1 MAPRAKRVKL
11 DEGAKLPDLPYPFG
25 PGPEVRVD
33 VPEDVVIPTF
43 LEMTG
48 PARESLR
55 QATRAWAWD
64 AFVYVLHV
72 PTYPLAT
79 LMKHMLFYSSLGDEF
94 IPKHREKQLDRF
106 LVAVDLH
113 YHRPIRNPAEDRVNI
128 KSTAG
133 GGEGLRVGYHNVVH
147 ACDVLQST
155 YAYIHFSDL
164 TTHQPCPRFRYE
176 MLFAAMVH
184 DLGHPGVDNNFLVKT
199 KSQAAETCPEAPLE
213 HYHSRFGRIIDCQFD
228 GFDFVTLIGDGY
240 EAESRIRQVGRVRAE
255 DGDGHGHV
263 AARRSFTQGRVE
275 DASKWL
281 PPREDAQWSNLVEE
295 AKEWSTYCEKER
307 IENKKLLKCFRRRWL
322 KGTGRLH
329 TTVLLDRVRTLQ
341 TLVLKAADL
350 GHLARPL
357 RVHKE
362 WVEVLFEEFWALGD
376 REAAAGLDV
385 NPLHDRLNASG
396 VKLAES
402 QVGFFTKVGL
412 PLFEALVE
420 VLPST
425 RCQLDAVRTNLEY
438 WETRLAEETVKEA
451 KAGGGC

>member
-1 MAPRAKRVKL
+1 M
-11 DEGAKLPDLPYPFG
+11 
-25 PGPEVRVD
+25 
-33 VPEDVVIPTF
+33 
-43 LEMTG
+43 
-48 PARESLR
+48 
-55 QATRAWAWD
+55 
-64 AFVYVLHV
+64 
-72 PTYPLAT
+72 
-79 LMKHMLFYSSLGDEF
+79 
-94 IPKHREKQLDRF
+94 
-106 LVAVDLH
+106 
-113 YHRPIRNPAEDRVNI
+113 
-128 KSTAG
+128 
-133 GGEGLRVGYHNVVH
+133 
-147 ACDVLQST
+147 
-155 YAYIHFSDL
+155 
-164 TTHQPCPRFRYE
+164 
-176 MLFAAMVH
+176 
-184 DLGHPGVDNNFLVKT
+184 
-199 KSQAAETCPEAPLE
+199 
-213 HYHSRFGRIIDCQFD
+213 
-228 GFDFVTLIGDGY
+228 
-240 EAESRIRQVGRVRAE
+240 
-255 DGDGHGHV
+255 
-263 AARRSFTQGRVE
+263 E

-307 IENKKLLKCFRRRWL
+307 IENKRAVEVFQEALVEGYRETSHD
-322 KGTGRLH
+322 G
-329 TTVLLDRVRTLQ
+329 LLDRVRTLQ

>member
-1 MAPRAKRVKL
+1 MAPRAKRVKV

-55 QATRAWAWD
+55 QATREWQWD
-64 AFVYVLHV
+64 AFAYVLHV

-184 DLGHPGVDNNFLVKT
+184 DLGHVGVDNNFLVKT

-213 HYHSRFGRIIDCQFD
+213 YYHSRFGEIIDCQFD
-228 GFDFVTLIGDGY
+228 GFDFTTLIGDGDRLNHRY
-240 EAESRIRQVGRVRAE
+240 FKWDAFVPMMVMDTDMSRHADILRRAGA
-255 DGDGHGHV
+255 DG
-263 AARRSFTQGRVE
+263 
-275 DASKWL
+275 ASKWL

-295 AKEWSTYCEKER
+295 AKEWSTYCEKKR
-307 IENKKLLKCFRRRWL
+307 IENKRLLKFAGGVDVEGYRETSHD
-322 KGTGRLH
+322 G
-329 TTVLLDRVRTLQ
+329 LLDRVRTLQ

-402 QVGFFTKVGL
+402 QMGFFTKVGL

-420 VLPST
+420 VLPSA

>member
-64 AFVYVLHV
+64 AFSYVLHV

-228 GFDFVTLIGDGY
+228 AL
-240 EAESRIRQVGRVRAE
+240 
-255 DGDGHGHV
+255 
-263 AARRSFTQGRVE
+263 
-275 DASKWL
+275 
-281 PPREDAQWSNLVEE
+281 
-295 AKEWSTYCEKER
+295 
-307 IENKKLLKCFRRRWL
+307 
-322 KGTGRLH
+322 RLRH
-329 TTVLLDRVRTLQ
+329 T
-341 TLVLKAADL
+341 
-350 GHLARPL
+350 H
-357 RVHKE
+357 
-362 WVEVLFEEFWALGD
+362 
-376 REAAAGLDV
+376 
-385 NPLHDRLNASG
+385 
-396 VKLAES
+396 
-402 QVGFFTKVGL
+402 
-412 PLFEALVE
+412 
-420 VLPST
+420 
-425 RCQLDAVRTNLEY
+425 
-438 WETRLAEETVKEA
+438 
-451 KAGGGC
+451 

>member
-1 MAPRAKRVKL
+1 MFCL
-11 DEGAKLPDLPYPFG
+11 
-25 PGPEVRVD
+25 
-33 VPEDVVIPTF
+33 
-43 LEMTG
+43 
-48 PARESLR
+48 
-55 QATRAWAWD
+55 QD
-64 AFVYVLHV
+64 AFSYVLHV

-79 LMKHMLFYSSLGDEF
+79 LMKHMLFYSSLGNEF

-184 DLGHPGVDNNFLVKT
+184 DLGHVGVDNNFLVKT

-213 HYHSRFGRIIDCQFD
+213 YYHSRFGKIIECQFD
-228 GFDFVTLIGDGY
+228 GFDHNTHVDDGY
-240 EAESRIRQVGRVRAE
+240 ELNHGYVKWDEFVPRMVMDTDMSRHADVLRRA
-255 DGDGHGHV
+255 GP
-263 AARRSFTQGRVE
+263 AE

-295 AKEWSTYCEKER
+295 AKKWSTYCEKER
-307 IENKKLLKCFRRRWL
+307 IEGKELLKNSPMWFAAASNQLRSLNKINYRETSHD
-322 KGTGRLH
+322 G
-329 TTVLLDRVRTLQ
+329 LLDRVRTLQ

-425 RCQLDAVRTNLEY
+425 RCQLDAVRTNLKY

>member
-1 MAPRAKRVKL
+1 
-11 DEGAKLPDLPYPFG
+11 
-25 PGPEVRVD
+25 
-33 VPEDVVIPTF
+33 
-43 LEMTG
+43 
-48 PARESLR
+48 
-55 QATRAWAWD
+55 
-64 AFVYVLHV
+64 
-72 PTYPLAT
+72 
-79 LMKHMLFYSSLGDEF
+79 
-94 IPKHREKQLDRF
+94 
-106 LVAVDLH
+106 
-113 YHRPIRNPAEDRVNI
+113 
-128 KSTAG
+128 
-133 GGEGLRVGYHNVVH
+133 LRVGYHNVVH

-184 DLGHPGVDNNFLVKT
+184 DLGHVGVDNNFLVKT

-213 HYHSRFGRIIDCQFD
+213 YYHSRFGRIIECQFD
-228 GFDFVTLIGDGY
+228 GFDLITLLQDGY
-240 EAESRIRQVGRVRAE
+240 ELNHRYVKWDELVPGMVMDTDMSRHAEVLRRA
-255 DGDGHGHV
+255 G
-263 AARRSFTQGRVE
+263 VE

-295 AKEWSTYCEKER
+295 AKEWSTYCEKKR
-307 IENKKLLKCFRRRWL
+307 IENKRLLKFSGGVDVEGYRETSHD
-322 KGTGRLH
+322 G
-329 TTVLLDRVRTLQ
+329 LLDRVRTLQ

-420 VLPST
+420 VLPSA
-425 RCQLDAVRTNLEY
+425 RCQLDAVRTNLKY